1 MSFVE
6 MPKEVSVQKR
16 APKIQ
21 VPAALK
27 AQAGQCLVRYLNQAR
42 TLYNRPFATPTIGF
56 DLSGTTAGKAYWT
69 KNHVQLNAVLYVEN
83 VQDFLVNTI
92 PHELAHLIARQVY
105 GRAIKPHGKEWQSVM
120 RSLGVEPSRTHD
132 YDVTNARTVTT
143 HPYLCKCRTHA
154 ITKTRLRHARAGKLR
169 CNKCLAILRPAG
181 VSETAG
187 TPAVRP
193 TRMVPTRPRTP
204 LSPPSTPSSNTGR
217 PPTEKMLAYAES
229 LSIRAGV
236 PLSAEALLDFRK
248 CSEAIERLKA
258 MPAISGTAAGL
269 AKPGVGFPVGTSASV
284 EPPTEKQLEFAN
296 RIAQKKGIT
305 IPQTAL
311 GCKRQI
317 SEWISKNLNS

>member
-27 AQAGQCLVRYLNQAR
+27 VQAGQCLVRYLNQAR

-56 DLSGTTAGKAYWT
+56 DLSGTTAGKAYLT
-69 KNHVQLNAVLYVEN
+69 RNHVQLNAVLYVEN
-83 VQDFLVNTI
+83 AQDFLADTI
-92 PHELAHLIARQVY
+92 PHELAHLVAHQVY

-143 HPYLCKCRTHA
+143 YPYLCKCRTHA

-169 CNKCLAILRPAG
+169 CNKCLAILRPTNTLPTPGGPHVAPPAR
-181 VSETAG
+181 TAS
-187 TPAVRP
+187 VRP
-193 TRMVPTRPRTP
+193 CPPPV
-204 LSPPSTPSSNTGR
+204 PPSTNTGR
-217 PPTEKMLAYAES
+217 PPTEKMLAYAKS

-236 PLSAEALLDFRK
+236 PLTADALLDFRK

-269 AKPGVGFPVGTSASV
+269 ARPGVGFPVGTSASV

-305 IPQTAL
+305 IPQTVL

>member
-27 AQAGQCLVRYLNQAR
+27 VQAGQCLVRYLNQAR

-143 HPYLCKCRTHA
+143 YPYLCKCSTHA

-181 VSETAG
+181 VTETPR
-187 TPAVRP
+187 TPAVRT
-193 TRMVPTRPRTP
+193 TRIAPTRPHTSPAP
-204 LSPPSTPSSNTGR
+204 LTPPSWPPPPSSSTIR
-217 PPTEKMLAYAES
+217 PPTEKMLAYAKS

-236 PLSAEALLDFRK
+236 PLGAETLLDFRK

-258 MPAISGTAAGL
+258 MP
-269 AKPGVGFPVGTSASV
+269 GTSVPAAAVPSSV
-284 EPPTEKQLEFAN
+284 EPPTEKQLEFAK
-296 RIAQKKGIT
+296 RIAQKKGLT
-305 IPQTAL
+305 ISQTTL

-317 SEWISKNLNS
+317 SAWISANLAS